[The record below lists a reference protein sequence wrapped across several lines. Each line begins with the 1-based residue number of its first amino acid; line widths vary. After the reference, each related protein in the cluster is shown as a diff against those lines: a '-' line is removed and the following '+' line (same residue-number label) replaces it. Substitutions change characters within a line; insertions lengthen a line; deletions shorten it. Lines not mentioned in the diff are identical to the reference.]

1 MSTQPFSPEGL
12 SAAVPGLESL
22 RQGLITGEI
31 FRAMCVKC
39 DEFHNLHLDLGTV
52 KGIIPRAETALGI
65 AEGKLREIGILSR
78 VGKPVCFQVMNIDQN
93 GTVICSRRLAQLDAR
108 RYFFSALRPGD
119 ILPAQVQT
127 VADFGVFCD
136 IGCGFTALMRIDRC
150 CISRLQS
157 ARERYKPGQFLRA
170 AVLSIDDNEG
180 QINLTGRE
188 LLGTWEEN
196 AENYRQGQTVPG
208 IVRSIMP
215 YGIFVELAP
224 NLSGLAEPMPDLHP
238 GDPVSV
244 YIRAILPQKHKLKLN
259 ILEKLPTTALPDTTE
274 YYITSG
280 HIGKWEYY
288 PGSSAVTYF

>member
-1 MSTQPFSPEGL
+1 MRTQPFSPEGL
-12 SAAVPGLESL
+12 RATAPSLEAL
-22 RQGLITGEI
+22 RQGSGTSET

-39 DEFHNLHLDLGTV
+39 DEYHNLHLDLDSV

-78 VGKPVCFQVMNIDQN
+78 VGKPVCFQVMEIDQT

-119 ILPAQVQT
+119 IIPAQVQT

-157 ARERYKPGQFLRA
+157 AKDRYKPGQLLRA
-170 AVLSIDDNEG
+170 AVLSIDDEEG

-215 YGIFVELAP
+215 YGIFVELTP
-224 NLSGLAEPMPDLHP
+224 NLSGLAEPMPDLQP

-259 ILEKLPTTALPDTTE
+259 ILEKLPTTVLPDTTE

-280 HIGKWEYY
+280 HIDKWEYY
-288 PGSSAVTYF
+288 PGSTAVTYF